1 MTTQAADVLVI
12 DHGTVVTFLPQSEAA
27 VEWFDQNVERD
38 VLGGFTADH
47 RPARDILEGVAQEG
61 FVVQ

>member
-1 MTTQAADVLVI
+1 MTTQAADVIVA

-27 VEWFDQNVERD
+27 KAWFDENVERD

-47 RPARDILEGVAQEG
+47 RPARAILEGIEAEG
-61 FVVQ
+61 FVIR